1 MNKKI
6 LSVASLT
13 AIAGITQANAQQ
25 TGAAASASPDK
36 NACCATEANC
46 PNGNCGTHK
55 PNVVVILADDLGFGD
70 VGFHGAKTIPTPRL
84 DSLAANGVRFTNGYA
99 TSATSTPSRY
109 ALMTGMYPWK
119 NKDAKILP
127 GDAPLLI
134 NVDNYTMPQ
143 MMQQAGY
150 TTGAIGKWHLG
161 MGEGNPNWND
171 TIRPGAKEVGFDYS
185 CIIAATNDRVPTV
198 FVENG
203 VVVGLDQ
210 DDPIYVDYD
219 NNFEGEPTALTN
231 PEMLKMEWSHG
242 HNNSIVNG
250 IPRIGYMKGGQNAKW
265 VDEEMADYF
274 VDKVKG
280 FIDDNKNNPFFLYYG
295 LHQPHVPRA
304 PHPRFAGATELG
316 PRGDVIVEADWCV
329 GEVVDYLDSLNLLD
343 NTMIIFSS
351 DNGPVLDDGYKDNAR
366 ELKGEHSPTG
376 PLRGGKYSLY
386 DGGTRVPFFVYWKGK
401 VQPMESE
408 ALICQMD
415 LAASL
420 AELAGAELPDGL
432 DSRNYLPVFL
442 GQSQE
447 GRDALV
453 FEAQGR
459 LGLRQGD
466 WIMMPPYKG
475 PQTNATGNELGN
487 LKDFALFNIV
497 EDPGQQNDVA
507 ATNPEKLEELK
518 GVFMEIVGEYYDKT
532 PKPEPLK

>member
-1 MNKKI
+1 MDKKI

-13 AIAGITQANAQQ
+13 ALAGITQANAGQ
-25 TGAAASASPDK
+25 TPATDNSAQS
-36 NACCATEANC
+36 ACCASDTKSAEAKC
-46 PNGNCGTHK
+46 ETQK

-70 VGFHGAKTIPTPRL
+70 VGFHGAKGIPTPRL

-119 NKDAKILP
+119 NEDAKILP

-150 TTGAIGKWHLG
+150 TTGAVGKWHLG
-161 MGEGNPNWND
+161 MGVGHPDWND

-210 DDPIYVDYD
+210 EDPIYVDYD

-280 FIDDNKNNPFFLYYG
+280 FINENKDNPFFLYYG

-351 DNGPVLDDGYKDNAR
+351 DNGPVLDDGYKDNAW

-420 AELAGAELPDGL
+420 AELAGTEVPEGL
-432 DSRNYLPVFL
+432 DSQNYLPVFL
-442 GQSQE
+442 GQSQQ

-475 PQTNATGNELGN
+475 AEKNITGNELGN
-487 LKDFALFNIV
+487 LKEFALFNIV
-497 EDPGQQNDVA
+497 EDPGQKNNLA
-507 ATNPEKLEELK
+507 AQNPEKLEELK
-518 GVFMEIVGEYYDKT
+518 GVFMEIVGDYYDKT